1 MGMSWE
7 RILSLKRRASSGS
20 EFDIRSQ
27 FQRDYDRIIFSSPF
41 RRLQNKTQVFP
52 LPGSVFVHNR
62 LTHSLEVASVGR
74 SLARMVAQKL
84 LQGPEKGNPL
94 LNEMDTVVAAACLA
108 HDLGNPPFGH
118 SGEKAISSYFTEGN
132 GQHLKNRVS
141 PQQWTDL
148 IAFEGNANAFRILTH
163 SFAGRRQG
171 GYALTFATL
180 AALVKYPYPSFP
192 PGRKKYG
199 MFWSETETYAAI
211 ADTCGIPCL
220 DPATGTYA
228 RSPLVYLVEAA
239 DDISYLVMDI
249 EDAHKLGILN
259 TSETEQM
266 LMEFVNSTD
275 LSELIARKEKVYTEV
290 TDTNERIA
298 YLRATVINLLVH
310 EVSGIFLD
318 NYETIMDGSFDSTLV
333 LNLREPLKAALDNCR
348 KQSVQKIYNHP
359 EVIKIELTGY
369 NVLGWLMN
377 EFSEAVLN
385 TKTTYNSKLI
395 SLMPD
400 QFRTN
405 SDDVYTRIQSV
416 FDFVSGMTDLYAVKL
431 YKDLRGIAD

>member
-1 MGMSWE
+1 MSMRWE
-7 RILSLKRRASSGS
+7 KILSLQRSASSGT

-74 SLARMVAQKL
+74 SLARMVAQSL
-84 LQGPEKGNPL
+84 LHGPEKGNHL
-94 LNEMDTVVAAACLA
+94 LHEMDTVVAAACLA

-132 GQHLKNRVS
+132 GQGLKFKVNEH
-141 PQQWTDL
+141 QWSDL

-163 SFAGRRQG
+163 SFNGRRQG

-180 AALVKYPYPSFP
+180 NALIKYPYPSFP
-192 PGRKKYG
+192 TGRKKYG
-199 MFWSETETYAAI
+199 MFCSETATFSEI
-211 ADTCGIPCL
+211 ARACGIPCL
-220 DPATGTYA
+220 DEATLLYA

-259 TSETEQM
+259 TDETEQM
-266 LMEFVNSTD
+266 LIEFLHASGQND
-275 LSELIARKEKVYTEV
+275 MIERKERVYSEV

-298 YLRATVINLLVH
+298 YLRATVINLLIR
-310 EVSGIFLD
+310 EVSKIFMYH
-318 NYETIMDGSFDSTLV
+318 YEAIMNGSFGTALV
-333 LNLREPLKAALDNCR
+333 SKLSENMKSALDNCR

-359 EVIKIELTGY
+359 DVVKIELTGY

-385 TKTTYNSKLI
+385 PGTAYNSKLL

-400 QFRTN
+400 QFRPQ

-416 FDFVSGMTDLYAVKL
+416 LDFVSGMTDLYAVQL
-431 YKDLRGIAD
+431 YKDLRGIAG